1 MTLTTAPS
9 GDVLN
14 GLYNIQPAEAHTPT
28 GDTEHSGKQ
37 LTAFKAIFADTRAC
51 CDCEETVTPEWNS
64 EQWVCP
70 DCSYAFNPPTYI
82 GYIRCKYC
90 GDVFDE
96 TPSNSCVCEEQPCGS
111 KRRHVNEWPEAA
123 VNNTDT

>member
-1 MTLTTAPS
+1 MTTAPS

-14 GLYNIQPAEAHTPT
+14 GLYNAHPAGAHEPT
-28 GDTEHSGKQ
+28 GNAEHSGKQ
-37 LTAFKAIFADTRAC
+37 LTPFKAIFADTRSC
-51 CDCEETVTPEWNS
+51 CDCEEYVTPEWNG

-70 DCSYAFNPPTYI
+70 DCSYSFHPPTYI

-96 TPSNSCVCEEQPCGS
+96 PPSHSSVCNDTPCSS
-111 KRRHVNEWPEAA
+111 KRRRVHDWQVAA